1 MSLGAVLLGLDSQ
14 NPVVDRGENVVVER
28 HLPGHLPAATP
39 LNPVPSRRERYSR
52 RAMRRVLLLV
62 ALALLIAGCGDAEP
76 SVYKAEPTANCL
88 SKDGYRVTINPSEI
102 GVVAANAPNGGLR
115 AFKPGNALTIAFGEN
130 SDDALGIERA
140 FRRFAPKKLR
150 PHIGDVMRTQKNAVL
165 LWTVTPPQEEMNDV
179 FACLKG

>member
-1 MSLGAVLLGLDSQ
+1 
-14 NPVVDRGENVVVER
+14 
-28 HLPGHLPAATP
+28 
-39 LNPVPSRRERYSR
+39 
-52 RAMRRVLLLV
+52 MRRVLVLV
-62 ALALLIAGCGDAEP
+62 ALALLVAGCGDTEP

-88 SKDGYRVTINPSEI
+88 RKEAHRVTTDRTKI

-140 FRRFAPKKLR
+140 FRRFAPKKLK
-150 PHIGDVMRTQKNAVL
+150 PNISDVMRTQKNAVL
-165 LWTVTPPQEEMNDV
+165 LWTVTPPLEEMNQV